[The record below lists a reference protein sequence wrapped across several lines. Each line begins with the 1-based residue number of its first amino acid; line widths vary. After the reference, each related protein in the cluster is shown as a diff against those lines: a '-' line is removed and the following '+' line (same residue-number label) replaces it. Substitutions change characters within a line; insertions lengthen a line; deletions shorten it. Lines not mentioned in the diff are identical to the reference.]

1 MDRWRTYRRDGSAPT
16 PPGSCAPRSPT
27 TCCALPACW
36 PVTSTPEHGDRCYA
50 AKSSTPPLD
59 WPAHDADRS
68 CTCPLTGPG
77 RNTGSGCGTTRSD
90 TAHQSRSDPDNPP
103 DTALPTPQML
113 GCGELSGASR
123 NRTCEDRVRGH
134 ARSVVAVGCRSRT
147 AFTGGLAPEL
157 QPAVAVC
164 GHRNDGIR
172 DEPSVRRSHTRPRPP
187 RIGAKKGASP

>member
-1 MDRWRTYRRDGSAPT
+1 VPAYRPGGVRHGGDVSLVC
-16 PPGSCAPRSPT
+16 GSCAER
-27 TCCALPACW
+27 
-36 PVTSTPEHGDRCYA
+36 EKA

-59 WPAHDADRS
+59 WPVSHDADRS
-68 CTCPLTGPG
+68 RTCPLTGPG
-77 RNTGSGCGTTRSD
+77 RDTGSGCGTTRSD

-103 DTALPTPQML
+103 DTALPTGQML

-123 NRTCEDRVRGH
+123 NRTCEVRVRGH

-172 DEPSVRRSHTRPRPP
+172 DERRYEDRTHTRPRPP